1 MSMHRAHGLLAL
13 LLLGG
18 GGCSGKTSN
27 TSADESSARI
37 ISGLVTLRPGESV
50 QIDGATRLTLVG
62 VPEDSRCHPTVVCI
76 WAGEAK
82 VQLSTINKS
91 GATDSLTITIPKEPS
106 GGVIAGHKVEV
117 VDLNFLAL
125 EDTVSAHYRV
135 RLRIQ

>member
-1 MSMHRAHGLLAL
+1 MNMARTHGILAL
-13 LLLGG
+13 LVLGG
-18 GGCSGKTSN
+18 AACSGKASS
-27 TSADESSARI
+27 TSAEESGARL

-82 VQLSTINKS
+82 VELRTLNRTGQ
-91 GATDSLTITIPKEPS
+91 TDSLTITIPREPS
-106 GGVIAGHKVEV
+106 GGVIAGHKVDV

-125 EDTVSAHYRV
+125 DDTVSAHYRV